1 MPLFR
6 KETIEIWAQLT
17 NVLQAKNAH
26 NNKSRRLGQFRI
38 RSIESLPIGA
48 VPVVT
53 LKVLQFETYIVYIG
67 LILGDYNFE
76 AAVKSS

>member
-17 NVLQAKNAH
+17 SVLQAKNAH

-48 VPVVT
+48 SCN
-53 LKVLQFETYIVYIG
+53 LRDLQFETYIVYIG
-67 LILGDYNFE
+67 LIAGDDNFE
-76 AAVKSS
+76 TAVKFS